1 VVAFTKIEMEI
12 EKFPTQI
19 GPLAIKLVGTGGEAF
34 SIPAIHRT
42 EPPPLLAL
50 SLPLSL
56 CRPLLESLDLDR
68 KL

>member
-50 SLPLSL
+50 SLSLSPSVAPSS
-56 CRPLLESLDLDR
+56 RV
-68 KL
+68 